1 MSQLVVELAHLDAV
15 AQHSADAA
23 TRSGQLKVEDGLEK
37 VKTAMRGGDSG
48 DAATDA
54 GRHVDDMSKRMAR
67 GLEVFTQ
74 AVRDARNDYGEVDH
88 STRIDFS
95 QLRGAL
101 EGKDNG

>member
-1 MSQLVVELAHLDAV
+1 MSQLVVEPAHLDAV

-54 GRHVDDMSKRMAR
+54 GRHVDNGPGFGSVHAGCSRREKR
-67 GLEVFTQ
+67 
-74 AVRDARNDYGEVDH
+74 
-88 STRIDFS
+88 
-95 QLRGAL
+95 LR
-101 EGKDNG
+101 